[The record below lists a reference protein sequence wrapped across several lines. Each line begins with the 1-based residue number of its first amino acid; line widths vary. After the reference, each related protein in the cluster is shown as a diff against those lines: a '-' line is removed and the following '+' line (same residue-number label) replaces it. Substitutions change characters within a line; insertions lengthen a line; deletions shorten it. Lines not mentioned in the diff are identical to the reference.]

1 MINPKL
7 SSSISFVIPLYNNE
21 KTLVHE
27 LKACLSILKKHVF
40 RYEVIVCNDGSTDS
54 SVRLLKQNFNQD
66 PYVRILHHQKNLGI
80 APTLRHLYGEAKFDY
95 IFLYSVDGDWK
106 TEDIVRM
113 LSVLEKTRADIIIG
127 VRSQTNY
134 TTYRKIVSFFYN
146 LLPWLLF
153 GAKTY
158 DAGSIKII
166 KKSLFDSIKLSSK
179 SVFFEAELIIKAA
192 KQGANIAT
200 VKNIHYH
207 KRNPKRGRGGKL
219 TSVVQSFSDMIRLRL
234 TQL

>member
-1 MINPKL
+1 M
-7 SSSISFVIPLYNNE
+7 VIPLYNNDT
-21 KTLVHE
+21 TLVKE
-27 LKACLSILKKHVF
+27 IRACLSILKKHTS
-40 RYEVIVCNDGSTDS
+40 RHEIVVCDDGSTDRS
-54 SVRLLKQNFNQD
+54 ANLLKKHFGKNPRVRLLFHK
-66 PYVRILHHQKNLGI
+66 KNLGI
-80 APTLRHLYGEAKFDY
+80 APTLRQLYREARYDY

-113 LSVLEKTRADIIIG
+113 LSTLDKTRADIVTG

-134 TTYRKIVSFFYN
+134 TAYRRIVSFFYN

-153 GAKTY
+153 GVKTY

-166 KKSLFDSIKLSSK
+166 KKSVFESIKLSSK
-179 SVFFEAELIIKAA
+179 SVFFEAELIIKAV
-192 KQGANIAT
+192 KKGANIAT
-200 VKNIHYH
+200 VHNIHYH
-207 KRNPKRGRGGKL
+207 KQNPAAGRGGRL